1 MNRHQEEPM
10 IEVQVY
16 DPAMCCSTGVCG
28 PAVDPRLVQ
37 FSADLAWLAEQ
48 GVTVTRFNLAQQP
61 AAFVADADVARALEA
76 QGADSLP
83 LVKVSGVVKAQG
95 TYPGRAELAA
105 WAGVALTVSNSP
117 IGPAPASNCCAP
129 SAKSTRCC

>member
-1 MNRHQEEPM
+1 M